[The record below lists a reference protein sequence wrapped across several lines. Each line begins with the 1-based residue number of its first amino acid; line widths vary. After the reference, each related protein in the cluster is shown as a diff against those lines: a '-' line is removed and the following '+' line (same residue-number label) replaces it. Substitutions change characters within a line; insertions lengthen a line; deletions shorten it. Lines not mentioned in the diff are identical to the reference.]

1 MQITLITLYQK
12 MRRQMGPSGW
22 WPADSKEEIII
33 GAILIQNTNW
43 RNADQ
48 ALALLRKETSLNP
61 NQLLA
66 LTPDKLHDL
75 VRPAGFYRNK
85 SRALVSV
92 FSWLQSRALVS
103 VFSWLRQFDYD
114 YPAIRQKYGK
124 GLRTQLLKLHGIGPE
139 TADVLLT
146 YVFEVPTF
154 ISDKYARTLF
164 TCLGATGL
172 TSYQQL
178 ANRVT
183 LPADFTAAMAQDFH
197 GLIDEFGKRY
207 FHPLTKFD
215 DSFLAGDQLRLK

>member
-1 MQITLITLYQK
+1 MELTLTTLYQK

-48 ALALLRKETSLNP
+48 ALALLREETNLNP
-61 NQLLA
+61 NKLLA
-66 LTPDKLHDL
+66 LTSDELHDL

-85 SRALVSV
+85 
-92 FSWLQSRALVS
+92 SRALVS

-114 YPAIRQKYGK
+114 YPAIRQKYGER
-124 GLRTQLLKLHGIGPE
+124 LRTQLLRLRGIGPE

-164 TCLGATGL
+164 ACLGVTGL

-178 ANRVT
+178 AKRLT
-183 LPADFTAAMAQDFH
+183 LPVDFTAAMAQDFH
-197 GLIDEFGKRY
+197 GLIDEFGKQY

-215 DSFLAGDQLRLK
+215 DSFLAGDRLQLK